1 MVVKMKNTYSFGGI
15 QQVGVGIPR
24 LEEAW
29 SFYAGAF
36 GMEVS
41 AFREAAPAPF
51 MTRYTGGSVESRD
64 AALAI
69 NLAGGGGFE
78 IWQYTSRDPMP
89 PAQEPSLGD
98 FGIFATRIKSS
109 QITTAYAALKEA
121 QGESL
126 GGIQTA
132 PNGREHFYVKDPYGN
147 LFDVVYADEG
157 EFFSSTKSVSGG
169 VEGVL
174 IGVSDM
180 ARALEFYQALLGF
193 DQVVYDRSGSFEDL
207 APLPGG
213 DRGCRRV
220 LLERSEAAQGWFSE
234 LFAPNRIELISTTE
248 YAGRRIFENR
258 QWGDLGF
265 IHLCFD
271 VWGMEELKEAC
282 ASAGHPF
289 TVDSN
294 ETFEMG
300 EAGGR
305 FSYIE
310 DPDGTLIEFV
320 ETHGI
325 TIQKKLGLTLNLA
338 KRKEA
343 KPLPRFML
351 KMMGL
356 NRFKPAE

>member
-1 MVVKMKNTYSFGGI
+1 MDNGYSFGGI
-15 QQVGVGIPR
+15 QQVGVGIPQ

-29 SFYAGAF
+29 RFYVRAF
-36 GMEVS
+36 AMDVE

-78 IWQYTSRDPMP
+78 IWQYTSREPQP
-89 PAQEPSLGD
+89 PAKPLELGD
-98 FGIFATRIKSS
+98 FGILAARIKSS
-109 QITTAYAALKEA
+109 QVTTAFGSIKESRGGA
-121 QGESL
+121 M
-126 GGIQTA
+126 GGICA
-132 PNGREHFYVKDPYGN
+132 GPDEKEHFFVKDPYGN

-157 EFFSSTKSVSGG
+157 EFFSAPKSPTGG
-169 VEGVL
+169 VEGAL
-174 IGVSDM
+174 IGVSEMD
-180 ARALEFYQALLGF
+180 RSLSFYRDLLGF
-193 DQVVYDRSGSFEDL
+193 DRTVYDREGVFDDFT
-207 APLPGG
+207 ALPGG
-213 DRGCRRV
+213 DRAFRRV
-220 LLERSEAAQGWFSE
+220 LLERSRPATGWFSE
-234 LFAPNRIELISTTE
+234 LFAPNRLELLQATE
-248 YAGRRIFENR
+248 YDGVPAFQGRL
-258 QWGDLGF
+258 WGDLGF

-271 VWGMEELKEAC
+271 IWGMDALKERC
-282 ASAGHPF
+282 SGAGYPF

-294 ETFEMG
+294 ETFDMG

-325 TIQKKLGLTLNLA
+325 TIQKKLGIKLNLG
-338 KRKEA
+338 KRKVA

-356 NRFKPAE
+356 NRFRP

>member
-1 MVVKMKNTYSFGGI
+1 MENGHSFGGI
-15 QQVGVGIPR
+15 QQIGVGIPN

-29 SFYAGAF
+29 RFYAGAF
-36 GMEVS
+36 GMDVS

-51 MTRYTGGSVESRD
+51 MTRYTGGNVESRD

-78 IWQYTSRDPMP
+78 IWQYTSRRPEAP
-89 PAQEPSLGD
+89 EKPVELGD
-98 FGIFATRIKSS
+98 FGILAARIKSS
-109 QITTAYAALKEA
+109 QVTTAFGSVKESE
-121 QGESL
+121 GGPL
-126 GGIQTA
+126 GGIHA
-132 PNGREHFYVKDPYGN
+132 NPEGKEHFFVTDPYGN
-147 LFDVVYADEG
+147 IFDVVYADEG
-157 EFFSSTKSVSGG
+157 EFFSSPKTPTGG
-169 VEGVL
+169 VEGAL
-174 IGVSDM
+174 IGVSNM
-180 ARALEFYQALLGF
+180 EASLSFYRDILGF
-193 DQVVYDRSGSFEDL
+193 DRVVYDTAGTFEDF
-207 APLPGG
+207 AALPGG
-213 DRGCRRV
+213 ERSFRRV
-220 LLERSEAAQGWFSE
+220 LLERSTSARGWFSE
-234 LFAPNRIELISTTE
+234 LFAPNRLELLQATE
-248 YAGRRIFENR
+248 YQGVPVFQGR

-271 VWGMEELKEAC
+271 VWGIDGLKSRCEE
-282 ASAGHPF
+282 AGHPF

-325 TIQKKLGLTLNLA
+325 TIHKKLGIKLNLG
-338 KRKEA
+338 KRKAA

-356 NRFKPAE
+356 NRFKP

>member
-1 MVVKMKNTYSFGGI
+1 MSYSFGGI

-24 LEEAW
+24 IEEAW
-29 SFYAGAF
+29 SFYARVF
-36 GMEVS
+36 GMDVS

-51 MTRYTGGSVESRD
+51 MTRYTGGSVQSRD
-64 AALAI
+64 AALAL

-78 IWQYTSRDPMP
+78 IWQYTSRTPEGP
-89 PAQEPSLGD
+89 KKEIELGD
-98 FGIFATRIKSS
+98 LGIFAVRMKSA
-109 QITTAYAALKEA
+109 QVATAYTAIR
-121 QGESL
+121 ESRGQVL
-126 GGIQTA
+126 GGIDQA
-132 PNGREHFYVKDPYGN
+132 PSGKEHFFLSDLYGN
-147 LFDVVYADEG
+147 IFDVVYADEP
-157 EFFSSTKSVSGG
+157 EFFSSQKRSTGG
-169 VEGVL
+169 VEGVM

-180 ARALEFYQALLGF
+180 ARSLEFYQKLLGF
-193 DQVVYDRSGSFEDL
+193 DRVVYDEEGRFADFT
-207 APLPGG
+207 ALPGG
-213 DRGCRRV
+213 DREVRRA
-220 LLERSEAAQGWFSE
+220 LLERSTPARGWFSD
-234 LFAPNRIELISTTE
+234 LFAPNRVELVMTKE
-248 YAGRRIFENR
+248 YQGRHIFEER

-271 VWGMEELKEAC
+271 VWGMDQLKDAC
-282 ASAGHPF
+282 SAAGHPF

-325 TIQKKLGLTLNLA
+325 TVHKKLGLKVNLA
-338 KRKEA
+338 KKKEA
-343 KPLPRFML
+343 KPLPKYML
-351 KMMGL
+351 KMMGF

>member
-1 MVVKMKNTYSFGGI
+1 MSDSYSFGGI
-15 QQVGVGIPR
+15 QQVGIGIPR
-24 LEEAW
+24 IEEAW
-29 SFYAGAF
+29 SFYARAF
-36 GMEVS
+36 GMDVS

-51 MTRYTGGSVESRD
+51 MTRYTGGSVQSRD

-78 IWQYTSRDPMP
+78 IWQYTSRTPQGP
-89 PAQEPSLGD
+89 ERQIELGD
-98 FGIFATRIKSS
+98 TGIFAVRLKSAHVA
-109 QITTAYAALKEA
+109 TAYAGIKESK
-121 QGESL
+121 GEVL
-126 GGIQTA
+126 GGIKPA
-132 PNGREHFYVKDPYGN
+132 PDGREHFFLRDPYGN
-147 LFDVVYADEG
+147 IFDVVYGDGG
-157 EFFSSTKSVSGG
+157 EFFSSQKANTGG

-180 ARALEFYQALLGF
+180 DRSLDFYQKLLGF
-193 DQVVYDRSGSFEDL
+193 DAVVYDKDGRFEDFGV
-207 APLPGG
+207 LPGG
-213 DRGCRRV
+213 DREVRRV
-220 LLERSEAAQGWFSE
+220 LLERSTPAKGWFSE
-234 LFAPNRIELISTTE
+234 LFAPNRIELVMVKGTE
-248 YAGRRIFENR
+248 YEPRPIFKDR

-271 VWGMEELKEAC
+271 VWGTEALKEAC
-282 ASAGHPF
+282 AAAGHPF

-305 FSYIE
+305 FSYVE

-325 TIQKKLGLTLNLA
+325 TIHKKLGMKLNLG

-343 KPLPRFML
+343 KPLPKFML
-351 KMMGL
+351 KMMGF
-356 NRFKPAE
+356 NRFKPTV